1 MHTLSI
7 PYPTRATLTYTAPVW
22 DCALNL
28 IVLQPPLP
36 TRRSI
41 PVLPWDPAPLW
52 PHRELFHHNTTLA
65 NSVFPLL
72 IRERPPSPFRG
83 ALQAGGSTGISLSMD
98 FWESRAQP
106 RRGRGSSRT
115 PEHGLVPRSPDV
127 TIKKG

>member
-1 MHTLSI
+1 MKMGNPPCQFQRIQHLHRNMHTLSI

-65 NSVFPLL
+65 NSVFYFPPLN
-72 IRERPPSPFRG
+72 
-83 ALQAGGSTGISLSMD
+83 
-98 FWESRAQP
+98 
-106 RRGRGSSRT
+106 
-115 PEHGLVPRSPDV
+115 
-127 TIKKG
+127 